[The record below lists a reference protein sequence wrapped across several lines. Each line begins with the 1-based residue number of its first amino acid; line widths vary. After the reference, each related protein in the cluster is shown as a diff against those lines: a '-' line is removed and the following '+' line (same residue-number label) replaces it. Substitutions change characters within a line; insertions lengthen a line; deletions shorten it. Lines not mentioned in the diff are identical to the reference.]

1 MIKMNCEDVL
11 SLTKIKDK
19 NVLNVY
25 NQPVYFEVI
34 DITFDNSQQNKPM

>member
-19 NVLNVY
+19 NVLSVY
-25 NQPVYFEVI
+25 QPVYFEVTS
-34 DITFDNSQQNKPM
+34 ITFDNSQQNKPI